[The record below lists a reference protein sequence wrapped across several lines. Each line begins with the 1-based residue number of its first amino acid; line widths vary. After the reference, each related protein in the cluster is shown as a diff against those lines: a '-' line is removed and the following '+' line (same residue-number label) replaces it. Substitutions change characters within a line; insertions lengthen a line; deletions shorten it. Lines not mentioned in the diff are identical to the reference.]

1 MWKGVVCVCTYVQWY
16 CIFFTNSRANDT
28 KHKKSTIKKNI
39 AFVSTIHLR
48 IFLGELQYSA
58 FFNCYNTCCFALL
71 LFFIEDVVVRVVCV
85 KRKIFK
91 SSNFDRVR
99 ASVHHHHRYI
109 AAAASTTEDYE
120 WPRTRDKKK
129 SETSFAKRGYYRWNF
144 FFIFFSNTQECCC
157 CCRKS
162 NKVHT
167 CTKVW
172 LTTGGGCFWIG
183 LGTFLLCRVQM
194 LLWVGRRKK
203 NKDNYSF
210 FLHFF
215 SCLFVLFRFFV

>member
-1 MWKGVVCVCTYVQWY
+1 MTVFEHL
-16 CIFFTNSRANDT
+16 CIIISRDISHRRRRT
-28 KHKKSTIKKNI
+28 TS
-39 AFVSTIHLR
+39 
-48 IFLGELQYSA
+48 
-58 FFNCYNTCCFALL
+58 
-71 LFFIEDVVVRVVCV
+71 
-85 KRKIFK
+85 
-91 SSNFDRVR
+91 DRGR
-99 ASVHHHHRYI
+99 E
-109 AAAASTTEDYE
+109 T
-120 WPRTRDKKK
+120 KKK
-129 SETSFAKRGYYRWNF
+129 KAKPVLQNAAIIDGI

-172 LTTGGGCFWIG
+172 LTTGGGCFLNWSWNFFFYCVAYKCFCELEG
-183 LGTFLLCRVQM
+183 E
-194 LLWVGRRKK
+194 KK